1 VIEEGK
7 WFGEIK
13 DFLTDEE
20 RVSIRE
26 QVLEMKDKWRPIYPS
41 DHLFGPV
48 RDILEKLAHAGLGFY
63 HLGYAVYIM
72 KCSRMPAE
80 KAHDEIY
87 DELMVRFEWLFE
99 RVCSIVEKETGVP
112 TELHG
117 ITTPG
122 FHIST
127 VPFDIKGAADLHE
140 DFSIT
145 KYVDGVD
152 VDSIISLIAV
162 IEEPEGGAWLEW
174 QHPLGDLKRYDY
186 NLNSLHAWRGKL
198 FHRVGDYQTKLG
210 EHRITLQCH
219 YYFDKE
225 RGVNRV
231 YF

>member
-1 VIEEGK
+1 MIEEGK
-7 WFGEIK
+7 RFREVEN
-13 DFLTDEE
+13 FLTDEE
-20 RVSIRE
+20 RVLIRE
-26 QVLEMKDKWRPIYPS
+26 QVLQMKDKWRPIYPS
-41 DHLFGPV
+41 EHMFGPV
-48 RDILEKLAHAGLGFY
+48 QDILEKLAKAGLGFY

-80 KAHDEIY
+80 HAHDAIY
-87 DELMVRFEWLFE
+87 DELMVRFGWLFD
-99 RVCSIVEKETGVP
+99 RICSTVEHETGVP

-127 VPFDIKGAADLHE
+127 VPFNIDGAAALHE

-152 VDSIISLIAV
+152 VDSIVSLIAV

-174 QHPLGDLKRYDY
+174 QHPVGHLGRYDY
-186 NLNSLHAWRGKL
+186 KPNSLHAWRASL
-198 FHRVGDYQTKLG
+198 LHRVGDYETKLG